1 MPSTSF
7 SSVLTKSSEMDSKIL
22 QQLDKLILPKDK
34 LSEPNL
40 PTSTDKSPTNMSPS
54 MLHGQALKSLEAVDS
69 SKFLGDVQDKL
80 DASLDKKIPDARD
93 TTSFEQ
99 DTVEESGRLKIVT
112 SCDEA
117 TDVVNDVDSAVP
129 KKNISMNSDSTV
141 SDAPIFVASPPQKK
155 WAFRMSVPEDFL
167 ELDDD
172 DDDDVCSN
180 GAASHSST
188 DGTQKVDTFSA
199 ERKSHNTEAVIL
211 AKPPLAF
218 LECKHSTSAVNKKS
232 DPETYDGSV
241 SADVNSNIVNADA
254 SSPSMAVLCT
264 EVATRAPLTSDV
276 ASPPMVSNVALP
288 IFSFGDKVA
297 STKDSDAASNTS
309 SFGSKHA
316 DEVPETSTTF
326 ASSPAVVTESAATES
341 GSFPDPKP
349 ETSSRSVYMVEFS
362 MGSGGG
368 VNKSNRKFYRVN
380 RKCNR
385 GFNKVKGKQRRLSVG
400 TGNAS
405 STSIP
410 IQFGSTTS
418 SPSSGFAGNSI
429 STGSS
434 IFGSTTAAQVFG
446 SGTTGLG
453 SAASPSD
460 TNPISSSSGTPTVLL
475 GTSWQPAKYSI
486 FGSTFRSA
494 SPSPGFSFGPSTA
507 SGATTINS
515 PMVLGASTGS
525 ATTTNSAPM
534 VFGASTSSAAATN
547 SAPAFFGS
555 SNGASTSSI
564 FSFTSPF
571 VGASTQ
577 PTFGNPS
584 SAFSFCSSAA
594 ANNDQMNMEDSVAED
609 TVASVPSVPVF
620 GQQSVLPSPSSSPFQ
635 FGSAGPSAS
644 TPFQFGSQLNVPA
657 HQNSS
662 PFPVSGSMGL
672 LPEGS
677 NFSFGCG
684 GGGGGG
690 GDKSNR
696 KFYKVKG
703 KPLKK

>member
-40 PTSTDKSPTNMSPS
+40 STSTDKSPANMSPS

-117 TDVVNDVDSAVP
+117 TDVVNDVDSVVP

-167 ELDDD
+167 ELDD

-241 SADVNSNIVNADA
+241 SAEVNSNIVNADA
-254 SSPSMAVLCT
+254 SSPSMAVLCK
-264 EVATRAPLTSDV
+264 EVAARAPLTSDV

-341 GSFPDPKP
+341 CSFPDPKP

-368 VNKSNRKFYRVN
+368 VDKFNRKFYRVN

-385 GFNKVKGKQRRLSVG
+385 GFYKVKGKQRRVQKKYGCRLHDILDVKMMSGCFPTVPANATDSVLKVPEPSNVG
-400 TGNAS
+400 GNDVSEDYGVFSSVPETGL
-405 STSIP
+405 
-410 IQFGSTTS
+410 
-418 SPSSGFAGNSI
+418 PSSLSTLTPTPTAASTAVAPVSATLDLPSSESIAKKDTGFCISGAPFGVTAAATA

-434 IFGSTTAAQVFG
+434 IFGFGATA
-446 SGTTGLG
+446 TG
-453 SAASPSD
+453 
-460 TNPISSSSGTPTVLL
+460 N
-475 GTSWQPAKYSI
+475 SI
-486 FGSTFRSA
+486 FGST
-494 SPSPGFSFGPSTA
+494 
-507 SGATTINS
+507 
-515 PMVLGASTGS
+515 
-525 ATTTNSAPM
+525 
-534 VFGASTSSAAATN
+534 
-547 SAPAFFGS
+547 
-555 SNGASTSSI
+555 
-564 FSFTSPF
+564 
-571 VGASTQ
+571 
-577 PTFGNPS
+577 
-584 SAFSFCSSAA
+584 
-594 ANNDQMNMEDSVAED
+594 
-609 TVASVPSVPVF
+609 
-620 GQQSVLPSPSSSPFQ
+620 
-635 FGSAGPSAS
+635 
-644 TPFQFGSQLNVPA
+644 TPPKLQRWYSYRLACFWCYHEQLIY
-657 HQNSS
+657 
-662 PFPVSGSMGL
+662 
-672 LPEGS
+672 GS
-677 NFSFGCG
+677 NFMGSDG
-684 GGGGGG
+684 GGGVH
-690 GDKSNR
+690 KCNR
-696 KFYKVKG
+696 KFYKVNG
-703 KPLKK
+703 KQRRM